1 MNTRNYSRRE
11 IVESVPQKGFFGH
24 PKGLS
29 TLFFTE
35 FWERFSYYGMKA
47 ILAYYLYYS
56 VSKGGFGLPQGTIT
70 NRIIIW
76 RTHLYVW
83 YHRGWIAD
91 RIIGTRHALFYGG
104 ILIMFGHIMLTI
116 PGSLTVVM
124 IALLLLIIGTGLLK
138 PNISTTVGELYDHND
153 RRLDVAFT
161 IFYMGI
167 NLGSFLSPF
176 ATGYL
181 QTRLGFHFGF
191 AVANRDVHRISHLF
205 YYK

>member
-56 VSKGGFGLPQGTIT
+56 VSKGGFGLPQEQIT

-83 YHRGWIAD
+83 YHRGLDSRQNHWYKTC
-91 RIIGTRHALFYGG
+91 IILYK

-191 AVANRDVHRISHLF
+191 AIAE
-205 YYK
+205 